1 MSAGPSSRAA
11 RRVAIVGF
19 VVLAGATACLPLPTV
34 TPSPTSD
41 ATPSLAPT
49 PSPSET
55 AEPSRTPAPTPE
67 PYALANPSAFDDRRI
82 RVTVAPN
89 LATDAS
95 GTILVTVTNLDATMI
110 QELVLRW
117 STELDEH
124 LFLAP
129 FTPSN
134 DRICNGCPPL
144 VQPWTKWVVGPGARG
159 EPAGTT
165 SLGWGPLLP
174 APATLQIPVVAN
186 RRMPGPVSFDLQIL
200 AGEAL
205 LTLEDRSP
213 AWLRVSVP

>member
-1 MSAGPSSRAA
+1 VEAS
-11 RRVAIVGF
+11 
-19 VVLAGATACLPLPTV
+19 
-34 TPSPTSD
+34 
-41 ATPSLAPT
+41 
-49 PSPSET
+49 
-55 AEPSRTPAPTPE
+55 AEPSRTPLPTPE
-67 PYALANPSAFDDRRI
+67 PYSLANPSSFDPRRI

-95 GTILVTVTNLDATMI
+95 GTILVTVANLDPTMI
-110 QELVLRW
+110 PELVLRW

-129 FTPSN
+129 FVPSS
-134 DRICNGCPPL
+134 DRICSGCPPL
-144 VQPWTKWVVGPGARG
+144 TAVTDWTKWVVGPGARG

-174 APATLQIPVVAN
+174 APAQLQIPIVAN
-186 RRMPGPVSFDLQIL
+186 RRMNGPVSFDLQVL

-205 LTLEDRSP
+205 LTLEDSSP